1 MAELAD
7 AADSKSAGLRP
18 LGVQLPLP
26 APTTKAALDAVPK
39 HLHLH
44 RTARTRLPRN
54 AACDR
59 SVTRDVRTPAKYYV
73 QWPPLFAGFFGIG
86 TLPRLGLGL
95 PKVNS
100 WGANDPVPV
109 GDSGAWFC
117 ALYPIS

>member
-44 RTARTRLPRN
+44 RTARAGLPRN

-59 SVTRDVRTPAKYYV
+59 SVTRDGRTPAKI
-73 QWPPLFAGFFGIG
+73 LRSMASSICRFFRHRN
-86 TLPRLGLGL
+86 PA
-95 PKVNS
+95 KA
-100 WGANDPVPV
+100 W
-109 GDSGAWFC
+109 SGSAESEF
-117 ALYPIS
+117 L